1 MDIFKKVL
9 VLKVLVKYLLLK
21 GCLTNLYQ
29 KMLRL
34 IGENLLL
41 LSWVNLSFQS
51 KFILAPNLIQ
61 MIRARFKAL
70 AQILQP

>member
-34 IGENLLL
+34 IGENLLFYL
-41 LSWVNLSFQS
+41 GS
-51 KFILAPNLIQ
+51 ILV
-61 MIRARFKAL
+61 FKANL
-70 AQILQP
+70 PLRQI